1 MGVKSKTIHSLSQA
15 LGTGVVFLELQL
27 KEYTAAFL
35 TFRDSIFGSD
45 FYGTTCLHGLH
56 VTTGSTSF
64 GILWCSLNNNEG
76 YKEVHQ
82 YQKFWGYYWHL
93 VDSIW
98 ISLFMLFYLR
108 IIFKAI
114 DLHSYSCSRWIWHWI
129 FHFHSM
135 GLFLYREILCYP
147 TPINFNYWYGIGLL
161 LVFLL
166 VNQVLTVVVLGLD
179 LDSTE
184 YTDEYTIT
192 FIG

>member
-82 YQKFWGYYWHL
+82 YQKSWGYYWHL

-108 IIFKAI
+108 IIFK
-114 DLHSYSCSRWIWHWI
+114 
-129 FHFHSM
+129 
-135 GLFLYREILCYP
+135 
-147 TPINFNYWYGIGLL
+147 
-161 LVFLL
+161 
-166 VNQVLTVVVLGLD
+166 VVLNKVTVNNL
-179 LDSTE
+179 
-184 YTDEYTIT
+184 TISAT
-192 FIG
+192 TNPLMGTTPPRVSKGTILKHPLFDFDNSSIYYRNSF

>member
-27 KEYTAAFL
+27 KEYTAAFF

-108 IIFKAI
+108 IIFNCTSLATLGSR
-114 DLHSYSCSRWIWHWI
+114 DSYPCNPFDH
-129 FHFHSM
+129 
-135 GLFLYREILCYP
+135 YTYLCP
-147 TPINFNYWYGIGLL
+147 S
-161 LVFLL
+161 
-166 VNQVLTVVVLGLD
+166 LGGR
-179 LDSTE
+179 SKS
-184 YTDEYTIT
+184 
-192 FIG
+192 

>member
-114 DLHSYSCSRWIWHWI
+114 Y
-129 FHFHSM
+129 
-135 GLFLYREILCYP
+135 
-147 TPINFNYWYGIGLL
+147 LL
-161 LVFLL
+161 TSIRL
-166 VNQVLTVVVLGLD
+166 
-179 LDSTE
+179 
-184 YTDEYTIT
+184 
-192 FIG
+192 FIGEHYLDNSYYSYPHHNTFNSSDTTVICNIKLFTMHFIHTTTPLILAIQP

>member
-27 KEYTAAFL
+27 KEYTAAFF

-114 DLHSYSCSRWIWHWI
+114 YL
-129 FHFHSM
+129 
-135 GLFLYREILCYP
+135 P
-147 TPINFNYWYGIGLL
+147 A
-161 LVFLL
+161 
-166 VNQVLTVVVLGLD
+166 VLTTEQPRSATLKAAVLPLNHSPWEGC
-179 LDSTE
+179 TCF
-184 YTDEYTIT
+184 IVNRT
-192 FIG
+192 FTLVK

>member
-1 MGVKSKTIHSLSQA
+1 MNQA

-27 KEYTAAFL
+27 KEYTAAFF

-108 IIFKAI
+108 IIFKA
-114 DLHSYSCSRWIWHWI
+114 
-129 FHFHSM
+129 
-135 GLFLYREILCYP
+135 
-147 TPINFNYWYGIGLL
+147 
-161 LVFLL
+161 
-166 VNQVLTVVVLGLD
+166 VVVNKLRWAKVPVTALTLGFTLP
-179 LDSTE
+179 LPPMNILNYSTGSRLGN
-184 YTDEYTIT
+184 YYCSWRSFNGSFLGHIRLHIDHFCYNPLRTI
-192 FIG
+192 FSIVNNYNFKLVL